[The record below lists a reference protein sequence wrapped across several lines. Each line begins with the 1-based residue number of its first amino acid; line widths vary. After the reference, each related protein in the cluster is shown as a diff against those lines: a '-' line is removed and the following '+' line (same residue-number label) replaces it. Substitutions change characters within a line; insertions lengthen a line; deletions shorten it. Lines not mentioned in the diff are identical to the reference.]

1 MKRIA
6 IIAVMLSAMM
16 TANATSVLYFTR
28 SQAERAVSYLN
39 RQSELMIYCGY
50 DYEIE
55 IGADGLN
62 QYDMAIDFSEIKTI
76 CDEWLQKHFDHKTLF
91 STFQTK
97 AMDFWAEMGWE
108 YTIFPME
115 DKNTTAE
122 NMAYYL
128 AYLFFG
134 KLQLVCPSLV
144 YVTMRVRETNG
155 SEAEYTYRRITDE
168 I

>member
-1 MKRIA
+1 MYVLRKK
-6 IIAVMLSAMM
+6 LKPTC
-16 TANATSVLYFTR
+16 TAHYLGKDFP
-28 SQAERAVSYLN
+28 RACKNLHGHN
-39 RQSELMIYCGY
+39 Y

-55 IGADGLN
+55 IGADSLN
-62 QYDMAIDFSEIKTI
+62 QYDMGIDFSEIKTI

-97 AMDFWAEMGWE
+97 AMDFWDEMGWE
-108 YTIFPME
+108 YTIFPMDDE
-115 DKNTTAE
+115 NTTAE

-134 KLQLVCPSLV
+134 KLRLVCPSLV
-144 YVTMRVRETNG
+144 YVTVRVRETAG
-155 SEAEYTYRRITDE
+155 SEAEYTYRRTTDE